1 MYIINTFNES
11 HELILSILNVRENR
25 MDNQEGL
32 KRDRMDNQEGLKRDQ
47 MDIQEGLKRD
57 RMGNQEGLKGDRRV
71 KKRDS
76 QRRPI

>member
-32 KRDRMDNQEGLKRDQ
+32 KRDQ

-57 RMGNQEGLKGDRRV
+57 RMGNQEGLKRDRRV